1 MLAQIWKEVGM
12 ILPVSWWKDP
22 IYLQKSA
29 AVLLSLG
36 HAKQSFFLEFV
47 KDLAYM
53 HRSSWGAVFMQCS
66 CFIFRVPQKFALN
79 QFLYSFSFVSG
90 AAELVSTQIIA
101 V

>member
-1 MLAQIWKEVGM
+1 M

-53 HRSSWGAVFMQCS
+53 HRSS
-66 CFIFRVPQKFALN
+66 
-79 QFLYSFSFVSG
+79 
-90 AAELVSTQIIA
+90 
-101 V
+101 